1 MVSSW
6 NFTDRLG
13 LFEAEPA
20 TADALDSAEVICADG
35 GPRQAERRAIS
46 SKLTLIS
53 AIPVILQ
60 TKTSWGIV
68 SRITRSV

>member
-20 TADALDSAEVICADG
+20 TADALDSAEVIVPMAARD
-35 GPRQAERRAIS
+35 RLNAAQY
-46 SKLTLIS
+46 
-53 AIPVILQ
+53 PV
-60 TKTSWGIV
+60 S
-68 SRITRSV
+68 